1 MMHSILNKTLAAFA
15 LTMITATA
23 SLAQAQ
29 QEKVAAS
36 ANANMSTPDGLVKFV
51 VEDVM
56 NTIKSDKA
64 IQSGDLRKIN
74 SLVDQKILPYSDFQ
88 KTTRMSMGRN
98 WSKATP
104 AQQALITQ
112 EFKTLL
118 IRIYGGALAQVKD
131 QKIQYK
137 PFRASADDTDVIVR
151 TVVVGKGEPIQ
162 LDYRLEKTGNAW
174 RVYDINILGAWLVES
189 YRNQF
194 NDQVSKGGIDG
205 LIQFLQQRNNSLA
218 NAK

>member
-1 MMHSILNKTLAAFA
+1 MRSTFKKFLIAFSTFLASFAQVSIGH
-15 LTMITATA
+15 
-23 SLAQAQ
+23 AQTPGA
-29 QEKVAAS
+29 VG
-36 ANANMSTPDGLVKFV
+36 NTPDGLVKYV

-74 SLVDQKILPYSDFQ
+74 ALVDQKILPYSDFQ
-88 KTTRMSMGRN
+88 KTTRLSMGRN

-104 AQQALITQ
+104 QQQALITQ

-131 QKIQYK
+131 QKVQYK
-137 PFRASADDTDVIVR
+137 PFRGSADDTDVVVR
-151 TVVVGKGEPIQ
+151 TLVVGKGEPIQ
-162 LDYRLEKTGNAW
+162 LDYRLEKTAAGW
-174 RVYDINILGAWLVES
+174 KVYDINILGAWLVES

-194 NDQVSKGGIDG
+194 NDQISKGGVEG

-218 NAK
+218 NAKS

>member
-1 MMHSILNKTLAAFA
+1 MMHPILNKTLAVIAMS
-15 LTMITATA
+15 LMTATA
-23 SLAQAQ
+23 SFAQAPQ
-29 QEKVAAS
+29 AA
-36 ANANMSTPDGLVKFV
+36 ANANMNTPDGLVKFV

-64 IQSGDLRKIN
+64 IQGGDLRKIN

>member
-1 MMHSILNKTLAAFA
+1 MMHPILNKTLAAVA
-15 LTMITATA
+15 LTLITAVA
-23 SLAQAQ
+23 SFAQAP
-29 QEKVAAS
+29 QEKVTAS
-36 ANANMSTPDGLVKFV
+36 ANANMNTPDGLVKFV

-131 QKIQYK
+131 QKIQFK
-137 PFRASADDTDVIVR
+137 PFRAAADDTDVIVR

-174 RVYDINILGAWLVES
+174 RVYDINILGAWLIES

>member
-1 MMHSILNKTLAAFA
+1 MMHSILNKTFAAIA
-15 LTMITATA
+15 LSLVTATA
-23 SLAQAQ
+23 SFAQAP
-29 QEKVAAS
+29 QEKVTAS
-36 ANANMSTPDGLVKFV
+36 ANANMNTPDGLVKFV

-88 KTTRMSMGRN
+88 KTTRLAMGRN
-98 WSKATP
+98 WPKATP

>member
-1 MMHSILNKTLAAFA
+1 MMRSILNKTLAAIA
-15 LTMITATA
+15 LTAITVTA

-29 QEKVAAS
+29 QERVAAG

-98 WSKATP
+98 WLKATP

-151 TVVVGKGEPIQ
+151 TVVIGKGEPIQ

>member
-1 MMHSILNKTLAAFA
+1 MMHSILNKTLAAIA
-15 LTMITATA
+15 LTAITVTS

-104 AQQALITQ
+104 AQQVLITQ

>member
-1 MMHSILNKTLAAFA
+1 MRSTFKKFLIAFSIFLASFA
-15 LTMITATA
+15 QV
-23 SLAQAQ
+23 SVGHAQAPGA
-29 QEKVAAS
+29 VG
-36 ANANMSTPDGLVKFV
+36 NTPDGLVKYV

-56 NTIKSDKA
+56 NTIKSDKS

-74 SLVDQKILPYSDFQ
+74 ALVDQKILPYSDFQ
-88 KTTRMSMGRN
+88 KTTRLSMGRN

-104 AQQALITQ
+104 QQQALITQ

-131 QKIQYK
+131 QKVQYK
-137 PFRASADDTDVIVR
+137 PFRGSADDTDVVVR
-151 TVVVGKGEPIQ
+151 TLVVGKGEPIQ
-162 LDYRLEKTGNAW
+162 LDYRLEKTAAGW
-174 RVYDINILGAWLVES
+174 KVYDINILGAWLVES

-194 NDQVSKGGIDG
+194 NDQISKGGVEG

-218 NAK
+218 NAKS

>member
-1 MMHSILNKTLAAFA
+1 MMRSILNKTLAAIA
-15 LTMITATA
+15 LTAITVTA

>member
-1 MMHSILNKTLAAFA
+1 MMHSILNKTLAAVA
-15 LTMITATA
+15 LTLITAVA
-23 SLAQAQ
+23 SFTQAQ
-29 QEKVAAS
+29 QAA
-36 ANANMSTPDGLVKFV
+36 ANANMNTPDGLVKFV

-64 IQSGDLRKIN
+64 IQNGDLRKIN

-112 EFKTLL
+112 EFKRLL

>member
-1 MMHSILNKTLAAFA
+1 MMHPILNKTFLAMA
-15 LTMITATA
+15 LTLTAATA
-23 SLAQAQ
+23 SFAQTQ
-29 QEKVAAS
+29 QAT

-64 IQSGDLRKIN
+64 IQSGDLRKVN

-88 KTTRMSMGRN
+88 KTTRLSMGRN
-98 WSKATP
+98 WSKASP

-162 LDYRLEKTGNAW
+162 LDYRLEKTGNTW

-205 LIQFLQQRNNSLA
+205 LIQFLQQRNNALA

>member
-1 MMHSILNKTLAAFA
+1 MMHPILNKTFA
-15 LTMITATA
+15 SIALIVISATA
-23 SLAQAQ
+23 SFAQAQ
-29 QEKVAAS
+29 QATANAG
-36 ANANMSTPDGLVKFV
+36 ANANMSTPDGLIKFV

-64 IQSGDLRKIN
+64 IQNGDLRKVN
-74 SLVDQKILPYSDFQ
+74 ALVDQKILPYSDFQ
-88 KTTRMSMGRN
+88 KTTRLAMGRN
-98 WSKATP
+98 WPKATP

-162 LDYRLEKTGNAW
+162 LDYRLEKTDNAW
-174 RVYDINILGAWLVES
+174 RVYDINILGAWLIES

-218 NAK
+218 KAK

>member
-1 MMHSILNKTLAAFA
+1 MRSTFKKFLIAFSIFLASFA
-15 LTMITATA
+15 QVSI
-23 SLAQAQ
+23 SHAQAPGA
-29 QEKVAAS
+29 VG
-36 ANANMSTPDGLVKFV
+36 NTPDGLVKYV

-74 SLVDQKILPYSDFQ
+74 ALVDQKILPYSDFQ
-88 KTTRMSMGRN
+88 KTTRLSMGRN

-104 AQQALITQ
+104 QQQALITQ

-131 QKIQYK
+131 QKVQYK
-137 PFRASADDTDVIVR
+137 PFRGSADDTDVVVR
-151 TVVVGKGEPIQ
+151 TLVVGKGEPIQ
-162 LDYRLEKTGNAW
+162 LDYRLEKTAAGW
-174 RVYDINILGAWLVES
+174 KVYDINILGAWLVES

-194 NDQVSKGGIDG
+194 NDQISKGGVEG

-218 NAK
+218 NAKS

>member
-1 MMHSILNKTLAAFA
+1 MHPILNKTFAAIA
-15 LTMITATA
+15 LSLITATA
-23 SLAQAQ
+23 SFAQAPQ
-29 QEKVAAS
+29 AAANAG

-64 IQSGDLRKIN
+64 IQSGDLRKVN
-74 SLVDQKILPYSDFQ
+74 ALVDQKILPYSDFQ
-88 KTTRMSMGRN
+88 KTTRLAMGRN

>member
-1 MMHSILNKTLAAFA
+1 MHPILNKTFAAIA
-15 LTMITATA
+15 LSLITATA
-23 SLAQAQ
+23 SFAQAPQ
-29 QEKVAAS
+29 AAANAG

-56 NTIKSDKA
+56 STIKSDKA
-64 IQSGDLRKIN
+64 IQSGDLRKVN
-74 SLVDQKILPYSDFQ
+74 ALVDQKILPYSDFQ
-88 KTTRMSMGRN
+88 KTTRLAMGRN

-151 TVVVGKGEPIQ
+151 TAVVGKGEPIQ

>member
-1 MMHSILNKTLAAFA
+1 MMHSILNKTLVAIA
-15 LTMITATA
+15 LTAITATA